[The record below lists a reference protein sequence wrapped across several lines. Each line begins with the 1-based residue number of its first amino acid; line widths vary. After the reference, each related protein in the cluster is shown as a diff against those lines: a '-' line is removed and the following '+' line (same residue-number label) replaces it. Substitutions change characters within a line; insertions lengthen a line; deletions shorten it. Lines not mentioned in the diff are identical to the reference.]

1 MKGDYCRYIAENVD
15 GNTKKKYADQSL
27 APYNAALD
35 AAKNMDYINP
45 IKLGLVLNLSMPYYE
60 VIGNKDEARKLAEDT
75 LAKSKEALDDADE
88 EKDEVKDLKLM
99 ISQLLPLNENMMWC

>member
-27 APYNAALD
+27 AAYNAALD

-45 IKLGLVLNLSMPYYE
+45 IKLGLVLNLSMLYYE
-60 VIGNKDEARKLAEDT
+60 VLGNKDEARKLAEDT
-75 LAKSKEALDDADE
+75 LAKAKKALADADE
-88 EKDEVKDLKLM
+88 EEDEVKDAM
-99 ISQLLPLNENMMWC
+99 SIYSQLLLLCEN